1 MLSLDTQLV
10 LEQLLG
16 KQAVAA
22 DQVLPSVAC
31 MYFTARW
38 CGACKRLDL
47 DAIEAATPGVT
58 WYKCD
63 VDVNT
68 YSPGFC
74 GVRSIPSFMLIVN
87 KRPIGPMTSSDTG
100 KVVAWV
106 LANSSVA
113 EAGQLGKEGSK

>member
-1 MLSLDTQLV
+1 MLPLATQLE

-16 KQAVAA
+16 KQEPAA

-31 MYFTARW
+31 IYFTARW

-47 DAIEAATPGVT
+47 DTLQAATPGVT

-63 VDVNT
+63 VDVNN

-87 KRPIGPMTSSDTG
+87 KRPIGPMTSSATE

-106 LANSSVA
+106 GEQVA
-113 EAGQLGKEGSK
+113 SAGK

>member
-1 MLSLDTQLV
+1 MLPLDTQFE

-16 KQAVAA
+16 KAEVPPG
-22 DQVLPSVAC
+22 QVLPSVAC
-31 MYFTARW
+31 IYFTARW

-47 DAIEAATPGVT
+47 SALEAATPGVT

-100 KVVAWV
+100 KALSWI
-106 LANSSVA
+106 VA
-113 EAGQLGKEGSK
+113 ELRNAGVITSA